1 MEDTSYSSSHF
12 LEFSISGSGSELSS
26 VSSTHPSPSNS
37 MDSISNASLPIRIE
51 HPFLDSDEIL
61 GAIYL
66 SAGESIQK
74 LLEERSI
81 QIPLNW
87 TSSELAAEVIG
98 VGGQSPC
105 PFLLNVE
112 SELSYA
118 LGMLDE
124 LHLYQSSS
132 FFFEAAYDLI
142 LLIA

>member
-1 MEDTSYSSSHF
+1 
-12 LEFSISGSGSELSS
+12 
-26 VSSTHPSPSNS
+26 
-37 MDSISNASLPIRIE
+37 MDSVSNASLPIRIE
-51 HPFLDSDEIL
+51 HPFLDPDEIL
-61 GAIYL
+61 DAIYL

-81 QIPLNW
+81 PIPLNW

-118 LGMLDE
+118 LEMLDE